1 VALAR
6 ELEVVMVGVWER
18 RMLPPEWVEVTEILI
33 AICFVW
39 WCGEWGLL
47 ERERGNVGIIF

>member
-1 VALAR
+1 MALAR

-39 WCGEWGLL
+39 WCGEW
-47 ERERGNVGIIF
+47 